1 MVDIDARA
9 TPGGAAAPRPSP
21 TDPAWILFTSGS
33 SGRPKGVPGTHRGL
47 ANRLAWGER
56 AQPFRS
62 GDVALAKTRLG
73 FVDSVVELLAPL
85 AAGVPVVLAD
95 EPTAADP
102 ARLAQL
108 LADAAVTRLILVP
121 SLLRVLIELAPDTLR
136 TSRLRLVSA
145 SGEALDA
152 ADVRSFQRLL
162 PDCELWNIYGSTEV
176 AADATAHR
184 LTRHDSGRIPIG
196 RPIDNVSVTLT
207 DPHGRLVP
215 LGAIGEITIAGAGL
229 APGYLGHADTENHRF
244 TARGYRTGD
253 LGRWR
258 PDGTLEHHGRAD
270 RQIKLRGIRIEPD
283 ELEHTLKTHPHITD
297 AAAHI
302 HTGPDGPTLTAF
314 YSASPETPA
323 EEVRRHLQQEL
334 PAHLIPGRLT
344 ELTDL
349 PHLPNGKL
357 DRRALE
363 HAAAP
368 APATAAEPP
377 RTPEEVAVA
386 EVFAELRAPPG
397 SLVMTTSSRWAA
409 TPCWPFARS
418 PGWRSDSPSRS
429 NSGCCS
435 SSARCLRSPPPSPRS
450 TPPRTPGSRASNGS
464 TASGSARADG
474 AEPGGMVVARFG
486 FHGLPVTGR
495 WKGMS
500 DDG

>member
-1 MVDIDARA
+1 M
-9 TPGGAAAPRPSP
+9 
-21 TDPAWILFTSGS
+21 
-33 SGRPKGVPGTHRGL
+33 PGTHRGL

-314 YSASPETPA
+314 YVTGTPVPA
-323 EEVRRHLQQEL
+323 ETVREHLRRHLPPQLL
-334 PAHLIPGRLT
+334 PTRMTVLPN
-344 ELTDL
+344 L
-349 PHLPNGKL
+349 PHLPSGKL
-357 DRRALE
+357 DRGAL
-363 HAAAP
+363 AALQEDEVR
-368 APATAAEPP
+368 AEPP
-377 RTPEEVAVA
+377 RSAAEHAVA
-386 EVFAELRAPPG
+386 ETFADVLGLEDVGAFDDF
-397 SLVMTTSSRWAA
+397 
-409 TPCWPFARS
+409 FARGGHS
-418 PGWRSDSPSRS
+418 LLATRLVSRL
-429 NSGCCS
+429 N
-435 SSARCLRSPPPSPRS
+435 
-450 TPPRTPGSRASNGS
+450 
-464 TASGSARADG
+464 
-474 AEPGGMVVARFG
+474 ARFG
-486 FHGLPVTGR
+486 VELPLATLFQRPVVADLAAEVERLLLEQIRAEAPG
-495 WKGMS
+495 G
-500 DDG
+500 